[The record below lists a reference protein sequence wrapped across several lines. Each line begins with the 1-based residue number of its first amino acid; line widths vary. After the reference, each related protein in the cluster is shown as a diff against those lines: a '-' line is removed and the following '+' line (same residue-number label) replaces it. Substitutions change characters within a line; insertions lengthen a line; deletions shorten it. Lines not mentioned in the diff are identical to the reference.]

1 VPQEQETHVEII
13 DAGAGAA
20 PRVVEVLR
28 ELGLVAS

>member
-1 VPQEQETHVEII
+1 VPPEQETHVEII
-13 DAGAGAA
+13 GGGTDAA